1 MKKRKWIHG
10 LPFGSGELQYI
21 SEGRGCEA
29 YAFTYRRDFPTK
41 AQMKGARKEYRQR
54 IKRKLEAEVE
64 EEQNIEAP
72 VFGGF

>member
-1 MKKRKWIHG
+1 MEERRWIHG
-10 LPFGSGELQYI
+10 LPFGSYEIKNI
-21 SEGRGCEA
+21 SEGRGGEA
-29 YAFTYRRDFPTK
+29 YAFTYRRDQPTK

-54 IKRKLEAEVE
+54 IKHKLEAEEE